1 MSITRGHQCAATV
14 VLRPG
19 PGRIS
24 VRITDA
30 AGGNVSQALN
40 ITVDGVS
47 RCPVNMTHEQPQMR
61 QAGATHTHFVDSA
74 MSDMRDSR
82 LPHLNKEPI

>member
-24 VRITDA
+24 VSISDA

-47 RCPVNMTHEQPQMR
+47 ICPLNMTHEQPPMQSSR
-61 QAGATHTHFVDSA
+61 DDTHTLS
-74 MSDMRDSR
+74 
-82 LPHLNKEPI
+82 